1 METTTAAAASG
12 AGMNG
17 LFLIMII
24 FLGVFM
30 FLTSRTQ
37 KKRENEQKQLIKS
50 LEKGDKVI
58 LIGGIVGTV
67 AGFNGEIIEVKISET
82 AKLSVLPSGI
92 VTVLRE
98 TANTANGAK

>member
-1 METTTAAAASG
+1 METTTAAASG

-30 FLTSRTQ
+30 FLTSRSQ
-37 KKRENEQKQLIKS
+37 KKRDNEQKQLIKS

-92 VTVLRE
+92 VTVIRE
-98 TANTANGAK
+98 NANTANGAK